1 MTQGANREMGVQTK
15 RREFIMTPRKT
26 EVNLSPPGYNNKPG
40 RFCYSTKT
48 AQDQCENIAMHR
60 TDALYLGKISLVLS

>member
-15 RREFIMTPRKT
+15 RREFIMTSRKT

-60 TDALYLGKISLVLS
+60 TDALYLGKISFVLS